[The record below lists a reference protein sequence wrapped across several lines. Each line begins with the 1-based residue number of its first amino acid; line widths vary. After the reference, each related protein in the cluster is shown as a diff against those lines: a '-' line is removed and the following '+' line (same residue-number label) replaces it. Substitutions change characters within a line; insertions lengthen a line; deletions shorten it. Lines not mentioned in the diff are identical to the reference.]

1 MCRSFYNQCSLS
13 DSAFLLLL
21 LFFFRDI
28 TAQGTYHLVHLT
40 PLIND
45 STLIS
50 PSPFLLG
57 NALPWASYY
66 ASKASL
72 RDIKTLLTHCISP
85 WNVIAV
91 LVAIRT
97 LFRLSKHN
105 PKKSHFIVFILEICI
120 FCLTIRSVIF
130 TAPLCDKLVY
140 KPAFPLASLALI
152 FRERSLKMLYRF
164 LSYGRHVLLDTTTR
178 PRWGVTVHRLVCCAQ
193 QIYPPSSSKQGWES
207 CTCFLCTFCTGNK

>member
-13 DSAFLLLL
+13 DSAFLLL

-72 RDIKTLLTHCISP
+72 RDIKTLIISP

-91 LVAIRT
+91 LIAIRT
-97 LFRLSKHN
+97 LFRLKTQ
-105 PKKSHFIVFILEICI
+105 PKKIAFHCFYFRNLYFLS
-120 FCLTIRSVIF
+120 LTIRSVIF